1 MKNNILASSI
11 LIAISSSTFAT
22 NGPLYKNNCPQTINH
37 PLLGTGVY
45 FDELCKTAY
54 VTPPIFGE
62 FRVINLT
69 VGAESYRNCSILKES
84 AKLNETRSS
93 IISLQQERVNEYKL
107 NLKESNLKN
116 LESEIDFLE
125 KKVEAIKSK
134 EAILEKETYSIELEI
149 KPFLEDYKKCKKSPL
164 NTEEDCKPHKDNVQE
179 LYRKVEKIQKSKL
192 DPLINER
199 FDLEAKIG
207 YLEIDIK
214 SEADKELQYQ
224 KDLEA
229 IEGIS
234 NDINRLVEQ
243 MDNIYKEVRS
253 LPGGDIAVE
262 YYVDWHDLINK
273 YQFLNN
279 GLNINW
285 QSIPISKATFSINLR
300 SDDLTINKAPLVL
313 ATSLAGVSL
322 NQGSVINP
330 PEGETIE
337 PLKNKPISLNP
348 ASVGFSDSMSAS
360 MTLSVPAVC
369 YILNDDL
376 STPDDISKNIMSYLS
391 SRVDYNY
398 HPKVRRK
405 YTAKFNLEALY
416 KRIEKLKS
424 KGGFFSSKAK
434 HEIIEDKNSKEIFDI
449 KFDADDSYFSWTPE
463 EQDKL
468 TKDIKATLLN
478 RVLKQISLFNN
489 LGTNLTLPT
498 APETGVG
505 KLADLLNN
513 GDCAKPEVKA
523 KAEEAVAN
531 ENNPSSVS
539 NNDDSTPENN
549 KPADTVK
556 AFNDACKFTFDKN
569 LLGSLV
575 KDKDSVLAS
584 VASNFSSGNF
594 LAIPGSILSSFSS
607 SSTKVSF
614 FQNNSHTAEE
624 KVDQVSFV
632 DKTTT
637 VTFRSK
643 AK

>member
-1 MKNNILASSI
+1 MNILASSI
-11 LIAISSSTFAT
+11 LLAVSSSVLAT
-22 NGPLYKNNCPQTINH
+22 SGPLYKSKCQLKLNH
-37 PLLGTGVY
+37 PLLSTGVY
-45 FDELCKTAY
+45 FDESCQTAY
-54 VTPPIFGE
+54 VAPP
-62 FRVINLT
+62 VIGDFEVNHLH
-69 VGAESYRNCSILKES
+69 KES
-84 AKLNETRSS
+84 TTDLFCPDYDISKQAATAKKELLDSY
-93 IISLQQERVNEYKL
+93 IKRVKEYNQL
-107 NLKESNLKN
+107 IKESKLGDYRTEEEIINSKIITIQAHLSDEELKVSTLKIQLN
-116 LESEIDFLE
+116 TE
-125 KKVEAIKSK
+125 
-134 EAILEKETYSIELEI
+134 YNN
-149 KPFLEDYKKCKKSPL
+149 YKKCLSDILVEDKETCKALLKKASETQKKL
-164 NTEEDCKPHKDNVQE
+164 FSYEEKQTSLENE
-179 LYRKVEKIQKSKL
+179 LYQEQINLLKVQQKIKLELARDAELKEIQEKTASLIESIEKIRAES
-192 DPLINER
+192 
-199 FDLEAKIG
+199 
-207 YLEIDIK
+207 
-214 SEADKELQYQ
+214 
-224 KDLEA
+224 
-229 IEGIS
+229 
-234 NDINRLVEQ
+234 
-243 MDNIYKEVRS
+243 
-253 LPGGDIAVE
+253 
-262 YYVDWHDLINK
+262 
-273 YQFLNN
+273 
-279 GLNINW
+279 LNIFQKYASLIGGSASLSYAVNW
-285 QSIPISKATFSINLR
+285 QQLVNDYAAKNPNVNLTWLPLPINNATFHVNLR
-300 SDDLTINKAPLVL
+300 ADTVGENQFPVVL
-313 ATSLAGVSL
+313 ATNFPGIKSQTST
-322 NQGSVINP
+322 INP
-330 PEGETIE
+330 PAGGAVSTLATALSTRE
-337 PLKNKPISLNP
+337 PAEI
-348 ASVGFSDSMSAS
+348 GFSHTMRGSLD
-360 MTLSVPAVC
+360 LSVNAMC
-369 YILNDDL
+369 TL
-376 STPDDISKNIMSYLS
+376 TSKNESDYNKIFDTYVSPK
-391 SRVDYNY
+391 VDYNFQL
-398 HPKVRRK
+398 KVRRK
-405 YTAKFNLEALY
+405 YSAKYNLEALY

-523 KAEEAVAN
+523 KAVEAVAN
-531 ENNPSSVS
+531 ENNPPSVS

-549 KPADTVK
+549 KPAETVK

-637 VTFRSK
+637 VTFRPK
-643 AK
+643 AQ